1 MSLSP
6 TDSDKKVLR
15 AFANRKPASN
25 NRIES
30 TGDRLNTIGFV
41 GGGCIARWSGD
52 HIIDFGYESG
62 GKFGPALIRALKK
75 YTAPNDW
82 AKKNRG
88 YVTMRKNSQYSYKWF
103 GIISIAG
110 KPKICLANEY
120 KEDAMETRDDLG
132 LPRGLVKI
140 VSRNK
145 IYEMGLKPSPAGP
158 DWARQHEID
167 ALRPPR
173 KNGSR
178 YTARATSGSFW
189 AGQSERF
196 PWRRNPS
203 LTRQELLHLSAAAM
217 QQRDYKTA
225 SLCDSAMEGSSSAM
239 QQCAELF
246 ETKYR
251 GLVQ

>member
-15 AFANRKPASN
+15 AFADRKPASN

-30 TGDRLNTIGFV
+30 TGDRLNTIGFA
-41 GGGCIARWSGD
+41 GSGCIARWSGD

-103 GIISIAG
+103 GIIRIGG

-145 IYEMGLKPSPAGP
+145 IYEMGLKPSPRVPIGQDSMRLMRCGP
-158 DWARQHEID
+158 LERTVLATPRARLLGAFGRDSQKDSLGAETRELHPSTSMSTSCKAITD
-167 ALRPPR
+167 TVGMILNFKTRRPL
-173 KNGSR
+173 G
-178 YTARATSGSFW
+178 F
-189 AGQSERF
+189 
-196 PWRRNPS
+196 
-203 LTRQELLHLSAAAM
+203 
-217 QQRDYKTA
+217 A
-225 SLCDSAMEGSSSAM
+225 SLNS
-239 QQCAELF
+239 
-246 ETKYR
+246 
-251 GLVQ
+251 